1 MKANL
6 NQSGISV
13 DPIAGFYKKY
23 QSTKLDVINSTVDN
37 WLKQAKD
44 QIDAQLKQLHQQ
56 IAQLEKQ
63 MDEEAKNKGIHQ
75 KQISNKLIF
84 GSCFLIIGLFFL
96 PKYFAN
102 KKDIKAYEEYCQTIQ
117 KQIDQI
123 KAKIFH
129 LIYDHLGS
137 LRTSYI
143 VNQIFDQYGLIGCS
157 QIDTYSVMNKL
168 HRPNVIGVDK
178 AHLVFYKN
186 TPIYDL
192 KIRQI
197 TIKNVQTTGRMMG
210 EISVPGGY
218 TIPMLFTAH
227 HNEPTP
233 YIEPNNCICLLSNY
247 LQPNFSFISS
257 SLMNGLNQR
266 YTETINVNGEQTMM
280 SKIKDFAS
288 GILTSHQKSHNNN
301 IDDKANNIQLEN
313 NEFNAKVHF
322 NWRGEQNDLVQF
334 FTIKV
339 QEDFVKWNDQ
349 FCNLANQNYAF
360 GNYAFYNQKDSE
372 VPFLSYYES
381 ILSTCGYTS
390 ANAIANINDMSEL
403 KRKLKKILVA
413 YLDDWFKAV
422 QLPLLV
428 TGINREWYQKNGEYL
443 IASVDDVPTI
453 NEETSWRYLL
463 NKWHQ
468 FFVFHAH
475 TPARDSWIDI
485 AKFEPIENNGFSK
498 VILNLRSFRSQQMIA
513 YEAAYHGLSM
523 RRVPVPYERFFP
535 IQEPK
540 RAYCFSTANWP
551 KGKNIRIMLG
561 LRHGYQT
568 TSNYSDE
575 IKAMFNN
582 APFHVSDP
590 LTLSQS
596 SYHQT
601 IIKTLST
608 FHQQNPDFV
617 KHCLLITSNQYNG
630 IILVDDPAWFD
641 ENQMED
647 KVRVLA
653 HSLNIE

>member
-1 MKANL
+1 MKAEL

-13 DPIAGFYKKY
+13 DPINGFYQKY
-23 QSTKLDVINSTVDN
+23 QTTKLNVINSTVDN
-37 WLKQAKD
+37 WLQQAKD
-44 QIDAQLKQLHQQ
+44 QIDAQLKQYQQQ
-56 IAQLEKQ
+56 IKQLEKQ
-63 MDEEAKNKGIHQ
+63 MEDEANLKGIHH

-84 GSCFLIIGLFFL
+84 GSCFIIIGLFFL
-96 PKYFAN
+96 PMYFSN
-102 KKDIKAYEEYCQTIQ
+102 KKVIKEYEQYCMGIQ

-123 KAKIFH
+123 KKKIFH

-143 VNQIFDQYGLIGCS
+143 VNQIFDQYGLISCS
-157 QIDTYSVMNKL
+157 QIDTYSVMSKL
-168 HRPNVIGVDK
+168 QRPNVIGIDK

-192 KIRQI
+192 KLRQI
-197 TIKNVQTTGRMMG
+197 TVKNVQTTGRMMS
-210 EISVPGGY
+210 EIDVGKYS
-218 TIPMLFTAH
+218 IPIVLTAH

-233 YIEPNNCICLLSNY
+233 FIEPSNCICLLSNY

-257 SLMNGLNQR
+257 SLMKGLDQR
-266 YTETINVNGEQTMM
+266 YTETINTSGEQTML
-280 SKIKDFAS
+280 SKIKDFANNV
-288 GILTSHQKSHNNN
+288 LTSHQKSHNNN
-301 IDDKANNIQLEN
+301 IDDKANNVQLEN
-313 NEFNAKVHF
+313 DEFNSKVHF

-349 FCNLANQNYAF
+349 TCNLATQKYAF
-360 GNYAFYNQKDSE
+360 GNYAFYNEKDSE

-381 ILSTCGYTS
+381 ILATCGYTS
-390 ANAIANINDMSEL
+390 ASAIANINDISEL
-403 KRKLKKILVA
+403 KLKLKKVLVA

-428 TGINREWYQKNGEYL
+428 TGINREWYQKNGQYL
-443 IASVDDVPTI
+443 IASTDDVPVI
-453 NEETSWRYLL
+453 NEQTSWRYLL
-463 NKWHQ
+463 NKWHN
-468 FFVFHAH
+468 FFVFHMNS
-475 TPARDSWIDI
+475 PARESWVDI
-485 AKFEPIENNGFSK
+485 AKFEPIDNSGFSK
-498 VILNLRSFRSQQMIA
+498 INLSLRSFRSQQMVA
-513 YEAAYHGLSM
+513 YEPAYHGLSM

-551 KGKNIRIMLG
+551 KNKNLRIMLG
-561 LRHGYQT
+561 LRHGYENT
-568 TSNYSDE
+568 TNYSDE
-575 IKAMFNN
+575 IKAMFND

-596 SYHQT
+596 PYHQT
-601 IIKTLST
+601 ILKTLST
-608 FHQQNPDFV
+608 FHQQNPEFV
-617 KHCLLITSNQYNG
+617 KHCLIITSNQYNG

-641 ENQMED
+641 QNEMED
-647 KVRVLA
+647 KVRALA